1 MTPSAQIAGGRRVR
15 RWSRETI
22 ITKIREWNDRYGE
35 PPCSADWN
43 PSLARWRA
51 QEWRIER
58 YRDGFWPS
66 TNAAK
71 RPFGGSFDAA
81 VRAAGLEPHRP
92 GPRRRA
98 AGEARPDFV
107 QRAPQE
113 PRAIGDALVDAEARA
128 VLERKLRAAERRTE
142 RAEQAARDARR
153 RARRA
158 SEREGRAR
166 RARDRVQVAERRV
179 RELTSERVEELVAD
193 GEARVRAAVDQAE
206 AAAREVTDARRA
218 QQRADARAAD
228 AEARAELAERLAAAA
243 RAALASDD
251 DSGRAPAARNGASS
265 DDDSGRA
272 PAAGDGSSSHDD
284 RARAPGNA
292 ARRAPGRAARRAG
305 HGAARKAA
313 PDAEGRAAAAERR
326 ARELAVLVC
335 GQARRLSQ
343 AELDA
348 LRAGGPSGPAV
359 LAAALKGLA
368 RARAGGNGPALDA
381 ALTELASAAIRWR
394 DRR

>member
-1 MTPSAQIAGGRRVR
+1 MTPSAQIAGGRRIR

-22 ITKIREWNDRYGE
+22 IEKIREWEDRYGE

-51 QEWRIER
+51 QEWRVER

-81 VRAAGLEPHRP
+81 LRAAGFEPHRP

-98 AGEARPDFV
+98 AGVARPDFA
-107 QRAPQE
+107 QRAQQE
-113 PRAIGDALVDAEARA
+113 PRAIGDEPADAEARA
-128 VLERKLRAAERRTE
+128 AALERRLRAAERRAG
-142 RAEQAARDARR
+142 RAEHAARDALA

-166 RARDRVQVAERRV
+166 RARE
-179 RELTSERVEELVAD
+179 TSERVEDLVAD
-193 GEARVRAAVDQAE
+193 G
-206 AAAREVTDARRA
+206 DAHV
-218 QQRADARAAD
+218 
-228 AEARAELAERLAAAA
+228 
-243 RAALASDD
+243 RAALASGDHRSRAPAAGSGALSSGQARANGNGALSDD
-251 DSGRAPAARNGASS
+251 DSGRARATGNGSAASWEATR
-265 DDDSGRA
+265 
-272 PAAGDGSSSHDD
+272 
-284 RARAPGNA
+284 
-292 ARRAPGRAARRAG
+292 
-305 HGAARKAA
+305 
-313 PDAEGRAAAAERR
+313 DAEERAAAAERR

-335 GQARRLSQ
+335 GQARRLSR
-343 AELDA
+343 AELEA

-359 LAAALKGLA
+359 LAAALKRLA
-368 RARAGGNGPALDA
+368 RARAGGSGPALDA

-394 DRR
+394 DRL